1 MDQLQ
6 WTTWKGC
13 GRCASSWQFCFIP
26 MFPTGSVE
34 DYYSPNCKELDDMD
48 DVVKGCYWAGVVP
61 C

>member
-1 MDQLQ
+1 MAVVPVL
-6 WTTWKGC
+6 GN
-13 GRCASSWQFCFIP
+13 FVLFL
-26 MFPTGSVE
+26 FPTGSVE